1 MSEFGIRCRA
11 TGQMQKSLF
20 IQAGFGNQVMRDTKY
35 NTTDRSVV
43 KGVRVKTKIRKQTR
57 ARLESES

>member
-43 KGVRVKTKIRKQTR
+43 KGVQGQNQNQKTNKG
-57 ARLESES
+57 